1 MKSVDKYQCDR
12 CHRNLWSREQLDLHT
27 AKCDGSHVERRGRKP
42 GDNSCMVSTA
52 VITPLYIPTSNRILC
67 ILCIYPYIRK
77 KFIFYNLIPLST
89 LSYSIEVFS

>member
-52 VITPLYIPTSNRILC
+52 VITPIFIYQQAIAYSVYSVYIH
-67 ILCIYPYIRK
+67 IYVK
-77 KFIFYNLIPLST
+77 S
-89 LSYSIEVFS
+89 